1 MTISKQTFVDTM
13 NRLEN
18 FDKKVNAV
26 HNALHDIDP
35 HNNFWIFEPL
45 NIIVNFM
52 QELFNDKEGWIDYF
66 IYELDFL
73 HKYEPNSVLD
83 KLSNPIDL
91 SSWDKVYDFLIKN
104 MKEV

>member
-1 MTISKQTFVDTM
+1 MISKQTFVDTM
-13 NRLEN
+13 IRLEE
-18 FDKKVNAV
+18 FHRKVSIV
-26 HNALHDIDP
+26 DSALRNIDSN
-35 HNNFWIFEPL
+35 NNFFIIEPL

-52 QELFNDKEGWIDYF
+52 QELFNDKDDWIDYF

-73 HKYEPNSVLD
+73 HKYEPKSVLD